1 MRGPALLL
9 SLAVV
14 ISCTAATTTPVTC
27 EFEADCSA
35 KICVPLGPQTD
46 SRGCPLRGCPC
57 KNGFVPPD
65 LSCVC
70 GRALCPCP
78 VSCPTLTCPVNCETG
93 SGWAVG
99 PDGCNMCE
107 CRPRDTIR
115 HTRPVLE
122 CPLVCG
128 MYCEHGDVL
137 DSNGCATCQCK
148 PPPCQP
154 VRCRQFCENGF
165 ATDENGC
172 EICQCICQPGFCSLY
187 CENGFATDENGCE
200 ICECKPNVCPAVTCI
215 PQCPNG
221 YETDE
226 NGCQTCRCRPRPC
239 PALRCA
245 DPCPNGFALN
255 EYGCQT
261 CTCEPGP
268 ARWMQWGS
276 WSRCSVT
283 CGQGVRRRTRT
294 CSDLTGDGENCPG
307 VDKPGRCPRPRSIN
321 RNNNRSCT
329 QDFDCQGNKKC
340 CLLRPGY
347 RVCIRPMDGA

>member
-57 KNGFVPPD
+57 ENGFVPPD

-78 VSCPTLTCPVNCETG
+78 VSCPTLTCPVNCEAG

-122 CPLVCG
+122 CPPVCE
-128 MYCEHGDVL
+128 MYCEHGNVL

-154 VRCRQFCENGF
+154 VRCRRFCENGF

-172 EICQCICQPGFCSLY
+172 EICQCKPRVCQPGFCSLY
-187 CENGFATDENGCE
+187 CENGFATDENDCE
-200 ICECKPNVCPAVTCI
+200 ICQCKPNVCPAVTCI

-226 NGCQTCRCRPRPC
+226 NGCQTCRCIKRFRASRRC
-239 PALRCA
+239 PDSSWGLTQPPTPQ
-245 DPCPNGFALN
+245 D
-255 EYGCQT
+255 Q
-261 CTCEPGP
+261 GP
-268 ARWMQWGS
+268 ARHF
-276 WSRCSVT
+276 V
-283 CGQGVRRRTRT
+283 V
-294 CSDLTGDGENCPG
+294 LTHAQM
-307 VDKPGRCPRPRSIN
+307 V
-321 RNNNRSCT
+321 
-329 QDFDCQGNKKC
+329 
-340 CLLRPGY
+340 LL
-347 RVCIRPMDGA
+347 